1 MTFEMG
7 HGGAVGKALPHKPE
21 EGSIPDG
28 ALGFFI
34 ELILPAALWFWDR
47 LSP

>member
-1 MTFEMG
+1 MTFEMA
-7 HGGAVGKALPHKPE
+7 HGGAVAEALPHKPE

-34 ELILPAALWFWDR
+34 ELILPAAPWFWGW